1 MEDRSVT
8 GLVGVYDA
16 DGGLLGE
23 AAYVWGKV
31 RGTRHCALCH
41 ITHGRVRRRHEWDQM
56 VAGLGI
62 PVDLLHLNEMPPD
75 VVFGIMWPLNFLALL
90 GVGVWF
96 TRSTVSTDVWRATLV
111 LAASVVAALAWAWL
125 FYVPH
130 RIGAATVTL
139 AVAAVLTWVLLAL
152 VARSL
157 PWAGGVLAPYAVW
170 LSVATA
176 LSVGYGRLN

>member
-8 GLVGVYDA
+8 RLVGVYDA

-31 RGTRHCALCH
+31 RGTRHCALCD

-75 VVFGIMWPLNFLALL
+75 VGE
-90 GVGVWF
+90 
-96 TRSTVSTDVWRATLV
+96 
-111 LAASVVAALAWAWL
+111 
-125 FYVPH
+125 
-130 RIGAATVTL
+130 
-139 AVAAVLTWVLLAL
+139 AVAACGAPVVLARADAGGLRLL
-152 VARSL
+152 VAGPEL
-157 PWAGGVLAPYAVW
+157 DALNG
-170 LSVATA
+170 SVAGFGGLLRA
-176 LSVGYGRLN
+176 RLAADRA